1 MLCIEM
7 PATVTTG
14 LLDLLDKRED
24 ENCDFDEFLSA
35 IKTILLYDSY
45 FEEMESIFRHLD
57 NGKTGKI
64 RIADLVSSL
73 QKLRQPDVITLHE
86 LRVPEPSEVE
96 SIYKKMT
103 AAGTIESPNLLN
115 RSEYLTI
122 MFKVT

>member
-7 PATVTTG
+7 PAAVTSG
-14 LLDLLDKRED
+14 LFELLDKRED

-64 RIADLVSSL
+64 RIADLVSAL
-73 QKLRQPDVITLHE
+73 
-86 LRVPEPSEVE
+86 
-96 SIYKKMT
+96 
-103 AAGTIESPNLLN
+103 
-115 RSEYLTI
+115 
-122 MFKVT
+122 

>member
-1 MLCIEM
+1 MICIEM
-7 PATVTTG
+7 PPAVTSG

-64 RIADLVSSL
+64 RISDLVTAL
-73 QKLRQPDVITLHE
+73 QKLRQTDVIALHE
-86 LRVPEPSEVE
+86 LRVPEPNEVE
-96 SIYKKMT
+96 SVYKKMT
-103 AAGTIESPNLLN
+103 AAATIESPNQLN
-115 RSEYLTI
+115 RNEYLTV

>member
-73 QKLRQPDVITLHE
+73 QKLRQADVITLHE

-96 SIYKKMT
+96 SIYKKIT

>member
-1 MLCIEM
+1 M
-7 PATVTTG
+7 PAAVTSG

-64 RIADLVSSL
+64 RIADLVSAL
-73 QKLRQPDVITLHE
+73 
-86 LRVPEPSEVE
+86 
-96 SIYKKMT
+96 
-103 AAGTIESPNLLN
+103 
-115 RSEYLTI
+115 
-122 MFKVT
+122 